1 MERASAIIDD
11 RFLSRRRHLRANAV
25 VGAKNIYR
33 TIDNPF
39 GKRYLQ
45 ILHLAYSRQP
55 KNTFALSIDRPC
67 EFRLHSPKK
76 LQTASPSLGLAP
88 SYTY

>member
-1 MERASAIIDD
+1 MERVSAIIDD

-45 ILHLAYSRQP
+45 ILHLAYSRQQ
-55 KNTFALSIDRPC
+55 
-67 EFRLHSPKK
+67 KK
-76 LQTASPSLGLAP
+76 HLCIVNR
-88 SYTY
+88 